1 MVRSD
6 NEIQYSSRRFERFSE
21 SWRSQHATSSP
32 EYPGSIG
39 MALRYVQVVK
49 NMLTKTKDSGQDLY
63 LVMLGARNIPV
74 EG

>member
-1 MVRSD
+1 MK
-6 NEIQYSSRRFERFSE
+6 YSIRQEDLKDFLN
-21 SWRSQHATSSP
+21 HGGLNMPLA

-39 MALRYVQVVK
+39 MAQRYVQVVK